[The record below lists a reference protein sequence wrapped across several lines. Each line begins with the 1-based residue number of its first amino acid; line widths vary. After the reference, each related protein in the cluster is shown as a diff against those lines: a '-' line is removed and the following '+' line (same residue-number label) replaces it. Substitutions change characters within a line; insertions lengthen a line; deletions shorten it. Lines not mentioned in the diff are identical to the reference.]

1 MNESRRR
8 AYLDAMGLD
17 VWLMKPAEAEQ
28 NRLMISRGEGSTLL
42 ICNSAGESSTRLA
55 GDIARTLGGDPVWA
69 WPDPDGRQ
77 ECPTL
82 EQAVSQFLFTR
93 VVLFGSSLEQSLFD
107 AQVQEVLASAGVL
120 VTAGLDEL
128 AASGSAR
135 QKLWKRILE
144 KRFN

>member
-17 VWLMKPAEAEQ
+17 VWLMKPPETEK

-55 GDIARTLGGDPVWA
+55 GDIARTMGGDPVWA

-77 ECPTL
+77 DCPTL
-82 EQAVSQFLFTR
+82 QQAVSQFLFTR
-93 VVLFGSSLEQSLFD
+93 VVLFGSSLGQSLFD
-107 AQVQEVLASAGVL
+107 TQVPEVLASAGIL
-120 VTAGLDEL
+120 VTASLDEL
-128 AASGSAR
+128 AVNSSAR
-135 QKLWKRILE
+135 QKLWERILE